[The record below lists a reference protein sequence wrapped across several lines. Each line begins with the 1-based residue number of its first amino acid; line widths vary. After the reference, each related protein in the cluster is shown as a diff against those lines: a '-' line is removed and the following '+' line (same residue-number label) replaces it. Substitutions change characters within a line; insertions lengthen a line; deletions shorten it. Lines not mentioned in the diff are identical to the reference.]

1 MAVAAEVIAAIL
13 ITVLLAATAFA
24 MMIGI
29 LGGVFGEG
37 FERCARCQHLTQSMH
52 SQAHPYGCLETV
64 RQHVMHAVEVA
75 FHDVHLRH
83 H

>member
-13 ITVLLAATAFA
+13 IALLLAATAFA
-24 MMIGI
+24 MVIGI

-37 FERCARCQHLTQSMH
+37 FERCTRCRHVTLGMH
-52 SQAHPYGCLETV
+52 GQAHPYGCPETL
-64 RQHVMHAVEVA
+64 RQHLTHVVEVA
-75 FHDVHLRH
+75 LHDVHLRH

>member
-13 ITVLLAATAFA
+13 IAALLAATAFA
-24 MMIGI
+24 MVIGI

-37 FERCARCQHLTQSMH
+37 FERCARCRQLTLSMH
-52 SQAHPYGCLETV
+52 GQAHPYGCPDTV
-64 RQHVMHAVEVA
+64 RQHLMHAVEVA
-75 FHDVHLRH
+75 FHDVHVRH

>member
-13 ITVLLAATAFA
+13 IAVLLAATAFA

-37 FERCARCQHLTQSMH
+37 FERCARCGHMTLSMH
-52 SQAHPYGCLETV
+52 RQAHQFGCPETV
-64 RQHVMHAVEVA
+64 RQHLLHAVEVA
-75 FHDVHLRH
+75 FHDLHLRH